1 MHKVYKAIDNINS
14 LAKKQNEKSEKEKE
28 EKQQALLEEA
38 EKIRAEGMKKIA
50 DFEEDLKIKVNIFNN
65 NQYYTYSK
73 NYGFKKFHSYSNR
86 KAKTIFNQ
94 EQPIWQLTE
103 SY

>member
-1 MHKVYKAIDNINS
+1 METYTINQ
-14 LAKKQNEKSEKEKE
+14 LVEKYGLGIYVKQSNWK
-28 EKQQALLEEA
+28 
-38 EKIRAEGMKKIA
+38 
-50 DFEEDLKIKVNIFNN
+50 DLKIKVNIFNN